1 MSSVGLARLVPALA
15 FGRVVAGW
23 DDGISSSGSERFF
36 CRDLIMIGEIVGGVS
51 LISANK
57 AMIWFFAEFFFPC
70 GL

>member
-1 MSSVGLARLVPALA
+1 MSSVGPARLVSALA

-23 DDGISSSGSERFF
+23 DDGISSSASERFF
-36 CRDLIMIGEIVGGVS
+36 CADLFMIGEIGGGLS

-57 AMIWFFAEFFFPC
+57 AMIWFFAEFFSPC